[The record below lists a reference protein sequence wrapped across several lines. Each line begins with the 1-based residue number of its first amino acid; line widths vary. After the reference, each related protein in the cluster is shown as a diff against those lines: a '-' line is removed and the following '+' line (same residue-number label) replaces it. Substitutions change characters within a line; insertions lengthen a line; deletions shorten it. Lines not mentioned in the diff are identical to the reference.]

1 MKYTELK
8 EYLAKN
14 GEIIKEQ
21 RVTFYF
27 EVDNLT
33 FVQYVGDKFTLGDE
47 RRGEDF
53 LELEDVVNNVV
64 RVKTTTGERIEI
76 KRTEHKAPGIPG
88 NMFETGPEMPPRRNV
103 PPRPGLPSFGNNR

>member
-1 MKYTELK
+1 M
-8 EYLAKN
+8 
-14 GEIIKEQ
+14 
-21 RVTFYF
+21 TFYF

-47 RRGEDF
+47 RRGEDV

-76 KRTEHKAPGIPG
+76 KRTEHTAPGIPG
-88 NMFETGPEMPPRRNV
+88 NMFENGPEMPPRRNV
-103 PPRPGLPSFGNNR
+103 PQRPGLPSFGNNR